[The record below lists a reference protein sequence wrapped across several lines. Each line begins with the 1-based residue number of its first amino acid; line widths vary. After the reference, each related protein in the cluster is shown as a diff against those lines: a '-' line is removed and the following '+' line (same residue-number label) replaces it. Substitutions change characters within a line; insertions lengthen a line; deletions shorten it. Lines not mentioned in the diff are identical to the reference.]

1 MIKLSLSR
9 INEKFEKVASPNR
22 FAIRTSRAI
31 VEGQGIY
38 IAIIVEKRNPKIQSI
53 LEEFDNTVSLLTD
66 KPTQP

>member
-22 FAIRTSRAI
+22 FAIRTSRAL

-38 IAIIVEKRNPKIQSI
+38 IAIIVEKRNPRIQSI
-53 LEEFDNTVSLLTD
+53 LEEFDHTVSLLID
-66 KPTQP
+66 KPIEP